1 MVILFIWILLSVSL
15 VIGCI
20 KVHNTIIKGLF
31 GILAGLCITVL
42 CFVGIFYYV
51 IVFKVSNVDTSVS
64 SDGEYSLTMQAVG
77 EPLFFGPADG
87 QFILKK
93 GEKRISKVKFSLR
106 DDGGNISQDTWH
118 VTWKK
123 NQVEIIIY
131 GEEQNDEQFLLFF
144 DGKYKINELNTKYG
158 KTLDELNEIAE
169 EQTEEEQNQQK
180 KIEKSHSLD
189 DADEEEN
196 TKYDEDGYPMTEE
209 YQRYKKELAEVSDY
223 IQTKSDV
230 FLDSYPDTKYQL
242 EFRLTSKG
250 WPFAVINKKID
261 ENTGAVTELHLLYNE
276 SHIDE
281 KTDEY
286 VLQEYYYDSD
296 NTEAASPAI
305 VDFFLIQKDTL
316 KVTDEN
322 TKEWH

>member
-1 MVILFIWILLSVSL
+1 
-15 VIGCI
+15 
-20 KVHNTIIKGLF
+20 
-31 GILAGLCITVL
+31 
-42 CFVGIFYYV
+42 
-51 IVFKVSNVDTSVS
+51 
-64 SDGEYSLTMQAVG
+64 
-77 EPLFFGPADG
+77 
-87 QFILKK
+87 
-93 GEKRISKVKFSLR
+93 
-106 DDGGNISQDTWH
+106 
-118 VTWKK
+118 
-123 NQVEIIIY
+123 
-131 GEEQNDEQFLLFF
+131 
-144 DGKYKINELNTKYG
+144 
-158 KTLDELNEIAE
+158 
-169 EQTEEEQNQQK
+169 
-180 KIEKSHSLD
+180 
-189 DADEEEN
+189 
-196 TKYDEDGYPMTEE
+196 MTEE

-230 FLDSYPDTKYQL
+230 FFVSYPDTKYQL

-281 KTDEY
+281 ETDEY

-296 NTEAASPAI
+296 NTEAASPTI

>member
-31 GILAGLCITVL
+31 GVLAGLCITVL
-42 CFVGIFYYV
+42 CFVGIFYYL

-77 EPLFFGPADG
+77 EPLFFGSADG

-123 NQVEIIIY
+123 NQVEIIIC

-169 EQTEEEQNQQK
+169 EQTEEE
-180 KIEKSHSLD
+180 
-189 DADEEEN
+189 N

-209 YQRYKKELAEVSDY
+209 YQLYKKELAEVSDY

-281 KTDEY
+281 EMDEY

>member
-42 CFVGIFYYV
+42 CFVGIFYYL

-106 DDGGNISQDTWH
+106 DDGGNISQDTWQ

-169 EQTEEEQNQQK
+169 EQTEEE
-180 KIEKSHSLD
+180 
-189 DADEEEN
+189 N

-230 FLDSYPDTKYQL
+230 FFVSYPDTKYQL

-281 KTDEY
+281 ETDEY

>member
-20 KVHNTIIKGLF
+20 KIHNTIIKGLF

-42 CFVGIFYYV
+42 CFVGIFYYL

-77 EPLFFGPADG
+77 EPLFFGSADG

-123 NQVEIIIY
+123 NQVEIIIC

-169 EQTEEEQNQQK
+169 EQT
-180 KIEKSHSLD
+180 
-189 DADEEEN
+189 EEEN

-281 KTDEY
+281 ETDEY

-296 NTEAASPAI
+296 NTEAASPVI

>member
-42 CFVGIFYYV
+42 CFVGIFYYL

-106 DDGGNISQDTWH
+106 DDGGNISQDTWQ

-169 EQTEEEQNQQK
+169 EQT
-180 KIEKSHSLD
+180 
-189 DADEEEN
+189 EEEN

-281 KTDEY
+281 ETDEY

>member
-42 CFVGIFYYV
+42 CFVGIFYYI

-77 EPLFFGPADG
+77 EPLFFGSADG

-144 DGKYKINELNTKYG
+144 DGTYKINELNTKYG

-180 KIEKSHSLD
+180 KTEKSHSLD

-223 IQTKSDV
+223 IQTK
-230 FLDSYPDTKYQL
+230 
-242 EFRLTSKG
+242 
-250 WPFAVINKKID
+250 
-261 ENTGAVTELHLLYNE
+261 
-276 SHIDE
+276 
-281 KTDEY
+281 
-286 VLQEYYYDSD
+286 
-296 NTEAASPAI
+296 
-305 VDFFLIQKDTL
+305 
-316 KVTDEN
+316 
-322 TKEWH
+322 

>member
-31 GILAGLCITVL
+31 GVLAGLCITVL
-42 CFVGIFYYV
+42 CFVGIFYYL

-77 EPLFFGPADG
+77 EPLFFGSADG

-169 EQTEEEQNQQK
+169 EQTEEE
-180 KIEKSHSLD
+180 D
-189 DADEEEN
+189 

-281 KTDEY
+281 ETDEY

-296 NTEAASPAI
+296 NTEAASPVI

>member
-1 MVILFIWILLSVSL
+1 MVILFILILLSVSL
-15 VIGCI
+15 IIGCI
-20 KVHNTIIKGLF
+20 KVHNTIVKCLF

-42 CFVGIFYYV
+42 CFAGIFYYL
-51 IVFKVSNVDTSVS
+51 IVFKVSNVDTSLS
-64 SDGEYSLTMQAVG
+64 SGGEYSLTMQAVG

-106 DDGGNISQDTWH
+106 DDGGNISQDIWH

-123 NQVEIIIY
+123 NQVEIIIC

-169 EQTEEEQNQQK
+169 EQT
-180 KIEKSHSLD
+180 
-189 DADEEEN
+189 EEEN

-281 KTDEY
+281 ETDEY

>member
-42 CFVGIFYYV
+42 CFVGIFYYL
-51 IVFKVSNVDTSVS
+51 IVFKVLNVDTSVS

-169 EQTEEEQNQQK
+169 EQTEEEQN
-180 KIEKSHSLD
+180 
-189 DADEEEN
+189 

-281 KTDEY
+281 ETDEY

-296 NTEAASPAI
+296 NTEAASPTI

>member
-31 GILAGLCITVL
+31 GVLAGLCITVL
-42 CFVGIFYYV
+42 CFVGIFYYL

-77 EPLFFGPADG
+77 EPLFFGSADG

-93 GEKRISKVKFSLR
+93 GEKRISQVKFSLR

-123 NQVEIIIY
+123 NQVEIIIC

-169 EQTEEEQNQQK
+169 EQT
-180 KIEKSHSLD
+180 
-189 DADEEEN
+189 EEEN

-281 KTDEY
+281 EMDEY

>member
-31 GILAGLCITVL
+31 GVLAGLCITVL
-42 CFVGIFYYV
+42 CFVGIFYYL

-77 EPLFFGPADG
+77 EPLFFGSADG

-123 NQVEIIIY
+123 NQVEIIIC

-169 EQTEEEQNQQK
+169 EQTEEE
-180 KIEKSHSLD
+180 
-189 DADEEEN
+189 N

-230 FLDSYPDTKYQL
+230 FLDSYLDTKYQL

-281 KTDEY
+281 EMDEY

>member
-42 CFVGIFYYV
+42 CFVGIFYYL
-51 IVFKVSNVDTSVS
+51 IVFKVSNVDTSLS
-64 SDGEYSLTMQAVG
+64 SGGEYSLTMQAVG
-77 EPLFFGPADG
+77 EPFFFGPADG

-123 NQVEIIIY
+123 NQVELIIC

-169 EQTEEEQNQQK
+169 EQTEEE
-180 KIEKSHSLD
+180 
-189 DADEEEN
+189 N

-209 YQRYKKELAEVSDY
+209 Y
-223 IQTKSDV
+223 
-230 FLDSYPDTKYQL
+230 
-242 EFRLTSKG
+242 
-250 WPFAVINKKID
+250 
-261 ENTGAVTELHLLYNE
+261 
-276 SHIDE
+276 
-281 KTDEY
+281 
-286 VLQEYYYDSD
+286 
-296 NTEAASPAI
+296 
-305 VDFFLIQKDTL
+305 
-316 KVTDEN
+316 
-322 TKEWH
+322 

>member
-1 MVILFIWILLSVSL
+1 MLI
-15 VIGCI
+15 
-20 KVHNTIIKGLF
+20 
-31 GILAGLCITVL
+31 
-42 CFVGIFYYV
+42 
-51 IVFKVSNVDTSVS
+51 
-64 SDGEYSLTMQAVG
+64 
-77 EPLFFGPADG
+77 
-87 QFILKK
+87 
-93 GEKRISKVKFSLR
+93 
-106 DDGGNISQDTWH
+106 
-118 VTWKK
+118 
-123 NQVEIIIY
+123 
-131 GEEQNDEQFLLFF
+131 QFLLFF
-144 DGKYKINELNTKYG
+144 DGKYKTNELNTKYG

-180 KIEKSHSLD
+180 KTEKSHSLD

-281 KTDEY
+281 ETDEY

>member
-42 CFVGIFYYV
+42 CFVGIFYYL
-51 IVFKVSNVDTSVS
+51 IVFKVLNVDTSVS

-169 EQTEEEQNQQK
+169 EQTEEEQN
-180 KIEKSHSLD
+180 
-189 DADEEEN
+189 

-261 ENTGAVTELHLLYNE
+261 ENTGAVTELHFLYNE

-281 KTDEY
+281 ETDEY

>member
-1 MVILFIWILLSVSL
+1 MIILFILILLSVSL

-42 CFVGIFYYV
+42 CFAGIFYYV
-51 IVFKVSNVDTSVS
+51 TVFKISDIDTTVS
-64 SDGEYSLTMQAVG
+64 SDGKYSLTMQAVG

-93 GEKRISKVKFSLR
+93 GEKRISKVKFSLSN
-106 DDGGNISQDTWH
+106 DGGNISQDTWY

-131 GEEQNDEQFLLFF
+131 GEEQNDEQFLLFY
-144 DGKYKINELNTKYG
+144 DGKYKINELDTKYG
-158 KTLDELNEIAE
+158 KTLEELNEIAE
-169 EQTEEEQNQQK
+169 KQTEEEQNQQK
-180 KIEKSHSLD
+180 KSEKSHSLD
-189 DADEEEN
+189 DADEEEE

-209 YQRYKKELAEVSDY
+209 YLQYKKELAEVSDY
-223 IQTKSDV
+223 IQNKSDV
-230 FLDSYPDTKYQL
+230 FFTSYPDTNYQL

-250 WPFAVINKKID
+250 WPFAVINKRID
-261 ENTGAVTELHLLYNE
+261 ESTGAVTELHLLYNE

-286 VLQEYYYDSD
+286 VLQESYYDSD
-296 NTEAASPAI
+296 NAETASSVI

-316 KVTDEN
+316 EVTDES

>member
-31 GILAGLCITVL
+31 GVLAGLCITVL
-42 CFVGIFYYV
+42 CFVGIFYYL

-77 EPLFFGPADG
+77 EPLFFGSADG

-169 EQTEEEQNQQK
+169 EQTEEE
-180 KIEKSHSLD
+180 
-189 DADEEEN
+189 N

-281 KTDEY
+281 ETDEY

-296 NTEAASPAI
+296 NTEAASPVI
-305 VDFFLIQKDTL
+305 VDFFLIHKDTL
-316 KVTDEN
+316 KVNDEN

>member
-42 CFVGIFYYV
+42 CFVGIFYYL
-51 IVFKVSNVDTSVS
+51 IVFKVLNVDTSVS

-169 EQTEEEQNQQK
+169 EQTEEEQN
-180 KIEKSHSLD
+180 
-189 DADEEEN
+189 

-230 FLDSYPDTKYQL
+230 FFVSYPDTKYQL

-281 KTDEY
+281 ETDEY
-286 VLQEYYYDSD
+286 VLQEYYYDSN

>member
-31 GILAGLCITVL
+31 GVLAGLCITVL
-42 CFVGIFYYV
+42 CFVGIFYYL

-77 EPLFFGPADG
+77 EPLFFGSADG

-169 EQTEEEQNQQK
+169 EQTEEE
-180 KIEKSHSLD
+180 
-189 DADEEEN
+189 N

-281 KTDEY
+281 ETDEY

>member
-1 MVILFIWILLSVSL
+1 MVILFILILLSVSL
-15 VIGCI
+15 IIGCI
-20 KVHNTIIKGLF
+20 KVHNTIVKCLF

-169 EQTEEEQNQQK
+169 E
-180 KIEKSHSLD
+180 L
-189 DADEEEN
+189 
-196 TKYDEDGYPMTEE
+196 
-209 YQRYKKELAEVSDY
+209 
-223 IQTKSDV
+223 
-230 FLDSYPDTKYQL
+230 
-242 EFRLTSKG
+242 
-250 WPFAVINKKID
+250 
-261 ENTGAVTELHLLYNE
+261 
-276 SHIDE
+276 
-281 KTDEY
+281 
-286 VLQEYYYDSD
+286 
-296 NTEAASPAI
+296 
-305 VDFFLIQKDTL
+305 
-316 KVTDEN
+316 
-322 TKEWH
+322 

>member
-42 CFVGIFYYV
+42 CFVGIFYYL
-51 IVFKVSNVDTSVS
+51 IVFKVSNVDTSLS
-64 SDGEYSLTMQAVG
+64 SGGEYSLTMQAVG

-123 NQVEIIIY
+123 NQVEIIIC

-169 EQTEEEQNQQK
+169 EQT
-180 KIEKSHSLD
+180 
-189 DADEEEN
+189 EEEN

-281 KTDEY
+281 ETDEY

-296 NTEAASPAI
+296 NTEVASPAI

>member
-42 CFVGIFYYV
+42 CFVGIFYYL

-77 EPLFFGPADG
+77 EPLFFGSADG

-169 EQTEEEQNQQK
+169 EQTEEE
-180 KIEKSHSLD
+180 
-189 DADEEEN
+189 N

-281 KTDEY
+281 ETDEY

>member
-31 GILAGLCITVL
+31 GVLAGLCITVL
-42 CFVGIFYYV
+42 CFVGIFYYL

-64 SDGEYSLTMQAVG
+64 SEGEYSLTMQAVG
-77 EPLFFGPADG
+77 EPLFFGSADG

-169 EQTEEEQNQQK
+169 EQTEEE
-180 KIEKSHSLD
+180 
-189 DADEEEN
+189 N

-281 KTDEY
+281 ETDEY

-296 NTEAASPAI
+296 NTEAASPVI

>member
-1 MVILFIWILLSVSL
+1 MIILFILTLLSMSL

-42 CFVGIFYYV
+42 CFVGIFYYL

-93 GEKRISKVKFSLR
+93 GEKRISKVKFSLSN
-106 DDGGNISQDTWH
+106 DGGNISRDTWH
-118 VTWKK
+118 VIWKK
-123 NQVEIIIY
+123 NQVEIVIY
-131 GEEQNDEQFLLFF
+131 GEEQNDEQFLLFY

-158 KTLDELNEIAE
+158 KALDELNEIAE

-180 KIEKSHSLD
+180 KTEKSHSLD
-189 DADEEEN
+189 DVDEEEN

-209 YQRYKKELAEVSDY
+209 YQRYKEELAEVSDY

-281 KTDEY
+281 ETDEY

-296 NTEAASPAI
+296 NTETASPLI

-316 KVTDEN
+316 EVTDEN

>member
-31 GILAGLCITVL
+31 GVLAGLCITVL
-42 CFVGIFYYV
+42 FFVGIFYYL

-77 EPLFFGPADG
+77 EPLFFGSADG

-169 EQTEEEQNQQK
+169 EQTEEE
-180 KIEKSHSLD
+180 
-189 DADEEEN
+189 N

-281 KTDEY
+281 ETDEY

-296 NTEAASPAI
+296 NTEAASPVI

>member
-1 MVILFIWILLSVSL
+1 M
-15 VIGCI
+15 
-20 KVHNTIIKGLF
+20 
-31 GILAGLCITVL
+31 
-42 CFVGIFYYV
+42 
-51 IVFKVSNVDTSVS
+51 
-64 SDGEYSLTMQAVG
+64 
-77 EPLFFGPADG
+77 
-87 QFILKK
+87 
-93 GEKRISKVKFSLR
+93 
-106 DDGGNISQDTWH
+106 
-118 VTWKK
+118 
-123 NQVEIIIY
+123 
-131 GEEQNDEQFLLFF
+131 
-144 DGKYKINELNTKYG
+144 
-158 KTLDELNEIAE
+158 
-169 EQTEEEQNQQK
+169 
-180 KIEKSHSLD
+180 
-189 DADEEEN
+189 
-196 TKYDEDGYPMTEE
+196 
-209 YQRYKKELAEVSDY
+209 AEVSDY

-281 KTDEY
+281 ETDEY

-296 NTEAASPAI
+296 NTEAASPVI

>member
-31 GILAGLCITVL
+31 GVLAGLCITVL
-42 CFVGIFYYV
+42 CFVGIFYYL

-77 EPLFFGPADG
+77 EPLFFGSADG

-169 EQTEEEQNQQK
+169 EQTEEE
-180 KIEKSHSLD
+180 
-189 DADEEEN
+189 N

-250 WPFAVINKKID
+250 WPFSVINKKID

-281 KTDEY
+281 ETDEY

-296 NTEAASPAI
+296 NTEAASPVI

>member
-1 MVILFIWILLSVSL
+1 MVILFILILLSVSL
-15 VIGCI
+15 IIGCI
-20 KVHNTIIKGLF
+20 KIHNTIIKGLF

-42 CFVGIFYYV
+42 CFVGIFYYL

-77 EPLFFGPADG
+77 EPLFFGSADG

-123 NQVEIIIY
+123 NQVEIIIC

-169 EQTEEEQNQQK
+169 EQT
-180 KIEKSHSLD
+180 
-189 DADEEEN
+189 EEEN

-281 KTDEY
+281 ETDEY

>member
-42 CFVGIFYYV
+42 CFVGIFYYL

-106 DDGGNISQDTWH
+106 DDGGNISQDTWQ

-169 EQTEEEQNQQK
+169 EQT
-180 KIEKSHSLD
+180 
-189 DADEEEN
+189 EEEN

-250 WPFAVINKKID
+250 WPFAVINKRLMKIP
-261 ENTGAVTELHLLYNE
+261 E
-276 SHIDE
+276 
-281 KTDEY
+281 
-286 VLQEYYYDSD
+286 Q
-296 NTEAASPAI
+296 
-305 VDFFLIQKDTL
+305 
-316 KVTDEN
+316 
-322 TKEWH
+322 

>member
-31 GILAGLCITVL
+31 GVLAGLCITVL
-42 CFVGIFYYV
+42 CFVGIFYYL

-77 EPLFFGPADG
+77 EPLFFGSADG

-169 EQTEEEQNQQK
+169 EQTEEE
-180 KIEKSHSLD
+180 
-189 DADEEEN
+189 N

-281 KTDEY
+281 ETDEY

-296 NTEAASPAI
+296 NTEAASPVI

>member
-42 CFVGIFYYV
+42 CFVGIFYYL
-51 IVFKVSNVDTSVS
+51 IVFKVLNVDTSVS

-106 DDGGNISQDTWH
+106 DDGGNISQDTCH

-169 EQTEEEQNQQK
+169 EQTEEEQN
-180 KIEKSHSLD
+180 
-189 DADEEEN
+189 

-230 FLDSYPDTKYQL
+230 FFVSYPDTKYQL

-281 KTDEY
+281 ETDEY
-286 VLQEYYYDSD
+286 VLQEYYYDSN

>member
-42 CFVGIFYYV
+42 CFVGIFYYL
-51 IVFKVSNVDTSVS
+51 IVFKVLNVDTSVS

-169 EQTEEEQNQQK
+169 EQTEEEQN
-180 KIEKSHSLD
+180 
-189 DADEEEN
+189 

-250 WPFAVINKKID
+250 WPFVVINKKID

-281 KTDEY
+281 ETDEY

>member
-42 CFVGIFYYV
+42 CFVGIFYYL
-51 IVFKVSNVDTSVS
+51 IVFKVSNVDTSLS
-64 SDGEYSLTMQAVG
+64 SGGEYSLTMQAVG

-169 EQTEEEQNQQK
+169 EQTEEE
-180 KIEKSHSLD
+180 
-189 DADEEEN
+189 N

-281 KTDEY
+281 ETDEY

>member
-42 CFVGIFYYV
+42 CFVGIFYYL

-106 DDGGNISQDTWH
+106 DDGGNILQDTWH

-144 DGKYKINELNTKYG
+144 DGKYKIN
-158 KTLDELNEIAE
+158 
-169 EQTEEEQNQQK
+169 
-180 KIEKSHSLD
+180 
-189 DADEEEN
+189 
-196 TKYDEDGYPMTEE
+196 
-209 YQRYKKELAEVSDY
+209 
-223 IQTKSDV
+223 
-230 FLDSYPDTKYQL
+230 F
-242 EFRLTSKG
+242 
-250 WPFAVINKKID
+250 
-261 ENTGAVTELHLLYNE
+261 
-276 SHIDE
+276 
-281 KTDEY
+281 
-286 VLQEYYYDSD
+286 
-296 NTEAASPAI
+296 
-305 VDFFLIQKDTL
+305 
-316 KVTDEN
+316 
-322 TKEWH
+322 

>member
-42 CFVGIFYYV
+42 CFVGIFYYL
-51 IVFKVSNVDTSVS
+51 IVFKVSNVDTSLS
-64 SDGEYSLTMQAVG
+64 SGGEYSLTMQAVG

-106 DDGGNISQDTWH
+106 DDGGNMSQDTWH

-123 NQVEIIIY
+123 NQVEIIIC

-169 EQTEEEQNQQK
+169 EQT
-180 KIEKSHSLD
+180 
-189 DADEEEN
+189 EEEN

-281 KTDEY
+281 ETDEY

>member
-42 CFVGIFYYV
+42 CFVGIFYYL

-77 EPLFFGPADG
+77 EPLFFGSADG

-123 NQVEIIIY
+123 NQVEIIIC

-169 EQTEEEQNQQK
+169 EQTEEE
-180 KIEKSHSLD
+180 
-189 DADEEEN
+189 N

-230 FLDSYPDTKYQL
+230 FFVSYPDTKYQL

-281 KTDEY
+281 ETDEY

-305 VDFFLIQKDTL
+305 LDFFLIQKDTL

>member
-42 CFVGIFYYV
+42 CFVGIFYYL
-51 IVFKVSNVDTSVS
+51 IVFKVSNVDTSLS
-64 SDGEYSLTMQAVG
+64 SGGEYSLTMQAVG

-123 NQVEIIIY
+123 NQVEIIIC

-169 EQTEEEQNQQK
+169 EQT
-180 KIEKSHSLD
+180 
-189 DADEEEN
+189 EEEN

-281 KTDEY
+281 ETDEY